1 MPLRR
6 KVRFVSTRRKR
17 ARSSGKYVLRRSPLK
32 RRRIGKRLSFRTTPT
47 RKLTPMT
54 QRPAGFIKAQH
65 YCVLPYRYTSNAMN
79 FGANFGWT
87 FYDSNRVWRANSVYD
102 PYPPALDYFNSSAAG
117 HAYLSTVYNHYL
129 VYKSTI
135 TVKVQQCQQAAG
147 TTIYKPLEFILK
159 LDDNNSIPANTLN
172 AQYINNPLCVR
183 KTLQFN
189 ANGDASITMRKS
201 FYLRKHLGGKS
212 TNDCASLCGANP
224 IEQMYF
230 LLLAGYPDHA
240 GSLIGSPNYVVTAY
254 IKYYVKY
261 YELADLEGLTSLTQY
276 Q

>member
-32 RRRIGKRLSFRTTPT
+32 RRRIGKRLSFRTTRTTPT
-47 RKLTPMT
+47 PKT
-54 QRPAGFIKAQH
+54 QLPAGFIKAQH
-65 YCVLPYRYTSNAMN
+65 YCVLPYRYTSNATN
-79 FGANFGWT
+79 FGTDFGWT
-87 FYDSNRVWRANSVYD
+87 YYNSNHVWRANSVYD
-102 PYPPALDYFNSSAAG
+102 PYPPTLSYFNSSAAG

-135 TVKVQQCQQAAG
+135 TVKVQQCQSYTSG
-147 TTIYKPLEFILK
+147 TYKPLEFILK
-159 LDDNNSIPANTLN
+159 LDDNNAIPANTLN

-189 ANGDASITMRKS
+189 TNGDASITLRKS

-212 TNDCASLCGANP
+212 TKDCSSLCNTNP
-224 IEQMYF
+224 NEQMYF

-240 GSLIGSPNYVVTAY
+240 GSVIGSPNYVVTAY

>member
-32 RRRIGKRLSFRTTPT
+32 RRRIGKRLSFRTTRAKP
-47 RKLTPMT
+47 TPMT
-54 QRPAGFIKAQH
+54 QRPAGFIKPQH
-65 YCVLPYRYTSNAMN
+65 YCVLPYRYTSNPLN
-79 FGANFGWT
+79 FGANFGWI
-87 FYDSNRVWRANSVYD
+87 YYSSDLVWRANSVYD
-102 PYPPALDYFNSSAAG
+102 PYPPALNNFNSSAAG
-117 HAYLSTVYNHYL
+117 HAYLSSIYNHYL

-135 TVKVQQCQQAAG
+135 TVKVQQCYAYTTG
-147 TTIYKPLEFILK
+147 TYKPLEFVLK

-189 ANGDASITMRKS
+189 AKGDASITMKKS
-201 FYLRKHLGGKS
+201 FYLRKHLAGKS
-212 TNDCASLCGANP
+212 TTDCSSLCNTNP
-224 IEQMYF
+224 NEQMYF
-230 LLLAGYPDHA
+230 LLLTGYPDHA
-240 GSLIGSPNYVVTAY
+240 ASTISSPSYVVTAY
-254 IKYYVKY
+254 VKYYVKY
-261 YELADLEGLTSLTQY
+261 YELADLEGVTALTQY